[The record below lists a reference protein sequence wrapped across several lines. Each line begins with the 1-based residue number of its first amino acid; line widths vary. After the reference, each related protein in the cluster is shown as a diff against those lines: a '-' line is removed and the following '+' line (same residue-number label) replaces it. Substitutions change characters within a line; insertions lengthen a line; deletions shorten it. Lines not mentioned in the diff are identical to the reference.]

1 MMKQRQ
7 NCDRFADNSISK
19 AMLQVRGEWQKALAC
34 T

>member
-7 NCDRFADNSISK
+7 NFDRFADNSISK
-19 AMLQVRGEWQKALAC
+19 ALLQLRGQWQKALAC